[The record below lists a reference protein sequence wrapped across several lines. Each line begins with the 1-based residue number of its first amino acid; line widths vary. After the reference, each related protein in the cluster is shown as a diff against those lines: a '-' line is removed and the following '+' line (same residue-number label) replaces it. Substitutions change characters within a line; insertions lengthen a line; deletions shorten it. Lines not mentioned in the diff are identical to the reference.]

1 MSQETLVPASRA
13 MALRPRVGYSEV
25 GAGGFSHVDGTVQFY
40 ARINALIAPHQTVVD
55 LGAGRGAFL
64 EDPVVY
70 RRELRR
76 LQGKVHRVV
85 GLDVDPAVLANPSLD
100 EAHVLEAGG
109 RFPLEDQSVDV
120 LVSDFTFEHIDSP
133 ERVSAEIRRVLR
145 PGGWLCARTPNKW
158 GYIGMG
164 ARVVPNRLHDA
175 ALRYLQPTKQERD
188 TFPTRY
194 RMNTPADLRRLFPE
208 PAFAHYTYAADSEP
222 AYAGSSPTAWRL
234 SDGILH
240 RAPRR
245 YRSMLYVFIQR
256 TEHAAETTS
265 DGSP

>member
-1 MSQETLVPASRA
+1 MSGGTLVPASRA
-13 MALRPRVGYSEV
+13 MAPRPRVGYPEV

-64 EDPVVY
+64 EDPVEY

-76 LQGKVHRVV
+76 LQGKVNRVV
-85 GLDVDPAVLANPSLD
+85 GLDVDPAVLDNPSLD
-100 EAHVLEAGG
+100 EAHVLEPGG
-109 RFPLEDQSVDV
+109 RFPLDDQSVDL

-133 ERVSAEIRRVLR
+133 DRVSAEIRRVLR

-175 ALRYLQPTKQERD
+175 ALRYLQPSKHERD

-194 RMNTPADLRRLFPE
+194 RMNTQAALRRFFPE
-208 PAFAHYTYAADSEP
+208 DAYDHYSYAADSEP
-222 AYAGSSPTAWRL
+222 AYAGSSQIAWRL
-234 SDGILH
+234 AEGVLH

-245 YRSMLYVFIQR
+245 YRSVLYVFIR
-256 TEHAAETTS
+256 RLDTAEEPR
-265 DGSP
+265 GGGR